1 MNRVLI
7 IASNRWTRLI
17 LVALVLLGLQTTLL
31 SQLRPFGVMLP
42 LMLLFAVSTGT
53 VHGSEVGAITGLIVG
68 AMYDCVLTTPFG
80 LGSLVIGSAGYM
92 AGILP
97 FFVREPTW
105 WSRALVIAAM
115 SAIGEIMFPVALLMV
130 GVDGWLEMHVL
141 WIAAV
146 VALSTGAFAPVFVPL
161 TRWTLREPVRI

>member
-7 IASNRWTRLI
+7 IASNRWTRLV
-17 LVALVLLGLQTTLL
+17 LVALGLLGLQTTLL

-42 LMLLFAVSTGT
+42 LMLIFSVATGT
-53 VHGSEVGAITGLIVG
+53 VHGSEVGAITGLVVG

-80 LGSLVIGSAGYM
+80 LAALVIGSAGYM
-92 AGILP
+92 AGLLP

-105 WSRALVIAAM
+105 WSRALVISAT
-115 SAIGEIMFPVALLMV
+115 SAIGEMMFPVAQWMV
-130 GVDGWLEMHVL
+130 GRDGWIEPHVL

-146 VALSTGAFAPVFVPL
+146 VALVSGMIAPLVVPL
-161 TRWTLREPVRI
+161 CRWTLREPVRT